1 MNKSLRKGSGFLT
14 LPVTSIR
21 TITNL
26 CHFLSG
32 FFSYI
37 CRVKVFHA
45 VAFLFLSIKV
55 CAGTI
60 TCSISSIPGFGNVY
74 PFHSSTSLRY
84 TVSGTALTSNLVI
97 SADSNYEVSLSY
109 LQGYRQSISITPA
122 SGSVAAT
129 TIYVRFSPTATGTFS
144 RTISH
149 SSTGSPTVNV
159 SVSGTCIAWAIPST
173 YYSTVTTQRGA
184 SLKTVLYNRIS
195 TGTTTLS
202 YTPGVWNAFATTD
215 VQPNGKVWDIYSTLL
230 QSASPYE
237 YTMSTDQCG
246 TYSVEGDCYN
256 REHTMPQSW
265 FVSANPMTSDVHHLM
280 ASDGKVNGE
289 RGNFPYGN
297 VTTVAYTSLYGGKR
311 GTGTTN
317 SGYTGTVFEPID
329 EYKGDVARAQLYMA
343 TRYENLIASW
353 QGNGNAD
360 EVLAGNSFPAYDS
373 WYINLLI
380 SWNNL
385 DPVSDKEI
393 KRNNAIYSLQ
403 GNRNPYIDSPQ
414 LVQRIWGGS
423 LPSEPTANASNIL
436 FTNNGNTS
444 VTLNW
449 TSGNGQRR
457 LVVIRA
463 SAPVNVLPVDT
474 VRYSANANLASAQHL
489 GSGNYV
495 VYNGTGSRVRISGL
509 TQGVT
514 YHVAV
519 IEYNGWYTTSNYR
532 TSSYLTSSTTTL
544 PVEWLS
550 FEAHEASPGVLL
562 KWSTA
567 SELNNAYFTVE
578 RSIEGNTFTAI
589 GTVNGKGTT
598 LLRTH
603 YSFTD
608 YNAKATQKNTTY
620 YYRIKQT
627 DADGATS
634 YSHTETIT
642 LYAHGDESVQV
653 IPNPVADRASFIFA
667 DEQFANGT
675 YIIQNLQGQTVVYD
689 TEIILHEKNKL
700 VMDCSFLP
708 AGMYIIAFRKNNR
721 YTHLKFIKHE
731 PQ

>member
-1 MNKSLRKGSGFLT
+1 MNALKYFL
-14 LPVTSIR
+14 LLIVSFR
-21 TITNL
+21 L
-26 CHFLSG
+26 Q
-32 FFSYI
+32 
-37 CRVKVFHA
+37 
-45 VAFLFLSIKV
+45 
-55 CAGTI
+55 AGTI
-60 TCSISSIPGFGNVY
+60 TRSVSSLPGFGNVY

-84 TVSGTALTSNLVI
+84 TVSGTSLTSNLVI
-97 SADSNYEVSLSY
+97 SADSNYEISLNY
-109 LQGYRQSISITPA
+109 LEGYRQSISITPT
-122 SGSVAAT
+122 SGTVAAT
-129 TIYVRFSPTATGTFS
+129 TIYVRFSPTATGTYA

-149 SSTGSPTVNV
+149 SSTGSPTVTL
-159 SVSGTCIAWAIPST
+159 SVTGTCIAWAIPAS

-184 SLKTVLYNRIS
+184 ALKTVLYNRIS

-215 VQPNGKVWDIYSTLL
+215 VQPNGKVWDIYSTLFET
-230 QSASPYE
+230 ASPYE

-256 REHTMPQSW
+256 REHTFPQSW
-265 FVSANPMTSDVHHLM
+265 FTSSNPMTTDVHHLM

-297 VTTVAYTSLYGGKR
+297 VTTTAYTSLYGGKR

-317 SGYTGTVFEPID
+317 SGYTGTVFEPIN

-373 WYINLLI
+373 WYVNLLL
-380 SWNNL
+380 SWHNL

-403 GNRNPYIDSPQ
+403 GNRNPYVDSPQ
-414 LVQRIWGGS
+414 LAQRIWGGS
-423 LPSEPTANASNIL
+423 LPAEPTVNASNIS

-457 LVVIRA
+457 LVIIRA
-463 SAPVNVLPVDT
+463 SAPVNVLPIDT
-474 VRYSANANLASAQHL
+474 VRYSANANLGSAQNL

-495 VYNGTGSRVRISGL
+495 VYNGTGSRVRIVGL
-509 TQGVT
+509 AQGVT
-514 YHVAV
+514 YHFAV

-532 TSSYLTSSTTTL
+532 TSSFLTSSTTTL

-550 FEAHEASPGVLL
+550 FEAHEATPGVLL

-567 SELNNAYFTVE
+567 SELNNAFFTIE
-578 RSIEGNTFTAI
+578 RSTDGNTFTAV
-589 GTVNGKGTT
+589 GKVNGNGTT
-598 LLRTH
+598 RLPSH
-603 YSFTD
+603 YSFID
-608 YNAKATQKNTTY
+608 LDAPVSQPFTTY

-627 DADGATS
+627 DVDGAAS

-642 LYAHGDESVQV
+642 LYAHSYETIHL
-653 IPNPVADRASFIFA
+653 IPNPVTDRASFIFA

-675 YIIQNLQGQTVVYD
+675 YVIQNLQGQTVVYD
-689 TEIILHEKNKL
+689 TEIILHEKNTL
-700 VMDCSFLP
+700 DMDCSFLP

-721 YTHLKFIKHE
+721 YSHLKFIKHE
-731 PQ
+731 PH